1 MFKYT
6 SASKEEELGLNTRDY
21 TEEQLQRF
29 CRSSPGERRVVG
41 PLTRN
46 LRAAGSAWSCE
57 KFQMPSL
64 RRPSQKTITSD
75 FPLTVRVFQLLVVLF
90 TQTPDEGSLW
100 QAVTLICKE
109 AESSPNN
116 VHRVMHSATGWLNML
131 HPVVLH
137 YNDLQNLCQ
146 LENLLLFIMHDA
158 VPSGKVMVYVF
169 IV

>member
-1 MFKYT
+1 
-6 SASKEEELGLNTRDY
+6 
-21 TEEQLQRF
+21 
-29 CRSSPGERRVVG
+29 
-41 PLTRN
+41 
-46 LRAAGSAWSCE
+46 
-57 KFQMPSL
+57 MPSL

-75 FPLTVRVFQLLVVLF
+75 FPLTVRVFQLLVVLL

-109 AESSPNN
+109 AESSRNN

-146 LENLLLFIMHDA
+146 LQNLLFIMYDA
-158 VPSGKVMVYVF
+158 VQSGKVMVCVYCLVLCLYWPPGA
-169 IV
+169 VHAT